1 MATVL
6 YVTAEILRQIGILIQ
21 PYMPV
26 SAARLLEL
34 LGIAAGERT
43 FAHLGAP
50 GRLRSGVPLPA
61 PQPIFPRYV
70 EAVDQVQPA

>member
-43 FAHLGAP
+43 FVHLGAP
-50 GRLRSGVPLPA
+50 GRLRSGVLLTA
-61 PQPIFPRYV
+61 HNRYFRV
-70 EAVDQVQPA
+70 MSRR